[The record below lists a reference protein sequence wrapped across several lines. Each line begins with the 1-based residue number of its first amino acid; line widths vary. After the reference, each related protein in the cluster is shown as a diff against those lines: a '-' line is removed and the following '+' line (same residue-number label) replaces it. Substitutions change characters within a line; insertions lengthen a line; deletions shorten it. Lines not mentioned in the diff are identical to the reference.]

1 MRRGKKKIQFL
12 LAVVLLMSMA
22 LSLLPYSAF
31 AAGNLSQ
38 EDAAYTEQEQETD
51 KAIGGETGDGETGD
65 GETGDGETGD
75 GEIGDGETG
84 DGEIVAEGEVEHTSD
99 ELLDDRTAGPFKLSF
114 AVPKEWEG
122 NYTGIYVNA
131 HLGSYNSDPWINKE
145 MTYTGSDKDL
155 GGMKVYEITLQD
167 GDCMWDGYHTLQFQA
182 WNGDS
187 WYAQQVA
194 INNTWTPSDDFADKF
209 YVANSFED
217 WSDWDLDNLKT
228 YY

>member
-75 GEIGDGETG
+75 GETGDGETG
-84 DGEIVAEGEVEHTSD
+84 DGETGDGETGRPGTARSSQRAKSSIPRTSCWMI
-99 ELLDDRTAGPFKLSF
+99 GPRAPSSCPLPY
-114 AVPKEWEG
+114 PKSG
-122 NYTGIYVNA
+122 RATIPA
-131 HLGSYNSDPWINKE
+131 STSTRISAPTIPIRGSIK
-145 MTYTGSDKDL
+145 K
-155 GGMKVYEITLQD
+155 
-167 GDCMWDGYHTLQFQA
+167 
-182 WNGDS
+182 
-187 WYAQQVA
+187 
-194 INNTWTPSDDFADKF
+194 
-209 YVANSFED
+209 
-217 WSDWDLDNLKT
+217 
-228 YY
+228 